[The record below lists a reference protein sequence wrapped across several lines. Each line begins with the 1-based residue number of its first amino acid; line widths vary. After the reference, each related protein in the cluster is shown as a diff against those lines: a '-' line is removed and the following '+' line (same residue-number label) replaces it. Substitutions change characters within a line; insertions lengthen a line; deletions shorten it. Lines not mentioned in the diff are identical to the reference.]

1 MKDKAIDYYGRF
13 LDFSKSN
20 IGKQVVIYFLF
31 YALLWGFH
39 LILISLISFFHL
51 LLDHNIRT
59 IGDWIG
65 DRGWTLII
73 ISKVIVFYLVM
84 LFVNLKTKKLYSVKS
99 YFRNSIQTPRLEV
112 FVAILFLLI
121 GLLGLGE
128 MTFNSTMIVEVYR
141 LVLSIVGTLIFFAV
155 DYVLLVIL
163 DVFYPIRDESQ
174 RLQRIFILPLLFYI
188 FSAAT
193 FVYEQTI
200 SFKLYAFFLLL
211 LYTGEWRRKN
221 WTLPALFLVAF
232 IVPCYSLMGLDPV
245 WGEAYAPIIATKKI
259 GTTSLFILI
268 GFALAYLQYTLKKK
282 PEYIYR
288 D

>member
-1 MKDKAIDYYGRF
+1 MREKVFDYYGRL
-13 LDFSKSN
+13 LDLKNSN
-20 IGKQVVIYFLF
+20 MGKQIMIYFLF

-73 ISKVIVFYLVM
+73 VSKAIVFYLVM

-112 FVAILFLLI
+112 LVSILFLLI
-121 GLLGLGE
+121 GLMGLGE
-128 MTFNSTMIVEVYR
+128 MGINRTMIVEIHR
-141 LVLSIVGTLIFFAV
+141 LILSIVGTVLFFSV
-155 DYVLLVIL
+155 DYILLVVL
-163 DVFYPIRDESQ
+163 DVFYPVRVESG
-174 RLQRIFILPLLFYI
+174 RLKRILLLPLLFYI

-211 LYTGEWRRKN
+211 MYSGEWRRKN

-245 WGEAYAPIIATKKI
+245 WGEAYAPIVATKKI

-268 GFALAYLQYTLKKK
+268 GFVLAYLHYTLRKK